1 MYGRFAEQRRADGV
15 FVRAG
20 AYGIESECREYIP
33 CRSLSVVLVSAVT
46 VGFRGIESV
55 HHLADPIL
63 RLVGLSDVVVKVDHV
78 LCGLVAVGVVA
89 HVGYLHLRNLV
100 DADSV
105 VAVIVDRRHDEHRI
119 EHFSEFGF
127 AAHQRCKA
135 LRIVEHRPCVVPC
148 IALRICVA
156 PLVGAER
163 CLKRPVF
170 VAATHQTGFGIEE
183 VFVVLRGFF
192 QPLRIFG
199 PAQFLRHLCDAPVVV
214 GVFQRP
220 GGTLVDTHVVGHIAQ
235 RVVILVPEASRG
247 AYRRMNLASS
257 CEHRLVERGDVLL
270 WGDALEDGVRHD
282 RGRVVAHHAAA
293 VSRRS
298 PFGQEAALTV
308 GVGQSGLNLG
318 VDRRIDE
325 VQQRKQAPE
334 RIPES
339 RVGVHIARQHLAV
352 VGTVMHGVA
361 VFVQF
366 VEFAGEERRA
376 VEA

>member
-1 MYGRFAEQRRADGV
+1 
-15 FVRAG
+15 
-20 AYGIESECREYIP
+20 
-33 CRSLSVVLVSAVT
+33 
-46 VGFRGIESV
+46 
-55 HHLADPIL
+55 
-63 RLVGLSDVVVKVDHV
+63 
-78 LCGLVAVGVVA
+78 
-89 HVGYLHLRNLV
+89 
-100 DADSV
+100 
-105 VAVIVDRRHDEHRI
+105 
-119 EHFSEFGF
+119 
-127 AAHQRCKA
+127 
-135 LRIVEHRPCVVPC
+135 
-148 IALRICVA
+148 
-156 PLVGAER
+156 
-163 CLKRPVF
+163 
-170 VAATHQTGFGIEE
+170 
-183 VFVVLRGFF
+183 
-192 QPLRIFG
+192 
-199 PAQFLRHLCDAPVVV
+199 
-214 GVFQRP
+214 
-220 GGTLVDTHVVGHIAQ
+220 
-235 RVVILVPEASRG
+235 
-247 AYRRMNLASS
+247 MNLASS